1 MADDNNKEEILLEII
16 VSNDAATQAIF
27 ESQKQID
34 SLKKSQ
40 QDLAAEFKKGAI
52 TQEEYSKKS
61 SAVKAA
67 IGQQNDVIRANEKEL
82 KNNIKAQ
89 QDNSDSLSALRAQ
102 LSNNTKAYD
111 NLSEAERNSAKGQ
124 ALQKSIVETTTKL
137 NEAEQATLRFQR
149 KIGNYPGTM
158 GKAGQGITQFTGF
171 LGKMSTQLGATGNFA
186 GNFTN
191 ILDKAT
197 TVIGGFGAK
206 SEIAAGAAVNLT
218 NNLGESAE
226 ALGAVDNVVGN
237 TSESVAELGA
247 TTAAT
252 GQASAGAF
260 SAITKGAV
268 NMGKAF
274 LSPPVIVVTAIILA
288 IIGAIKLLSEGF
300 KKNDEASEKL
310 SEAFAV
316 FTPILDAIGTLFTWV
331 AGAVADLVLGFSK
344 ATAATVDFIAGLFG
358 VKTGLSEAAE
368 EARNLVKA
376 QDDLEE
382 AERDY
387 TVNNAKRNVERA
399 KLMAEVTDKQKN
411 DAKTRIALLQ
421 DALELDKQNLVDEKA
436 IADERLRI
444 IEQTAKNENDTSDDT
459 AKKIADAR
467 AAAYNAQAKYF
478 EGVKEI
484 NKKLNSAEEELAN
497 EQQKRFDDWKKNKDD
512 QIAKEK
518 QYIRQLEDLVTDQIK
533 NETQKQIEAE
543 RLKTERENADLKERL
558 KNETNLTKEA
568 RAAIND
574 IIIINKQNLDLK
586 IAELN
591 KKASDEGI
599 KAEVDKRTKIITAQI
614 ELATKGTQEELNLL
628 IAKLELQKSIEL
640 SNTELTNVERL
651 AIINKYDEQEIAI
664 RENAIKQKQTFLQN
678 NLDKEFE
685 LMILDAENK
694 GAFQDEVL
702 RLELEKQQAHYDAL
716 INMDAETKNAMYAT
730 QLDYEIAVAES
741 KQNIV
746 EAEQRVTEAEMQSK
760 DAFVSS
766 MKSIT
771 GSLST
776 LISTIGEDSYEAAQY
791 AKALALVNIGIAAAE
806 GIAGVVK
813 TAAKST
819 TWYEMA
825 AAIATGVVSVASAIA
840 SANKAFK
847 ATPEPRKPK
856 FSTGG
861 VVRGYGSGTSDSVPI
876 DASDGEIIMNARS
889 SAMFSPMLSALN
901 VAGGGVPFGTDTVN
915 SQIQGEDSLARAFAR
930 GAAQIKNVV
939 DVREITKKQKRV
951 EVLENI

>member
-40 QDLAAEFKKGAI
+40 ADLSAEFKKGAI

-89 QDNSDSLSALRAQ
+89 QDNADSLSALRAQ

-149 KIGNYPGTM
+149 KIGNYPETM
-158 GKAGQGITQFTGF
+158 GKAGQGINQITGY

-191 ILDKAT
+191 ILNKAT
-197 TVIGGFGAK
+197 TVIGGFVAK

-252 GQASAGAF
+252 GQASEGAF

-274 LSPPVIVVTAIILA
+274 LSPPIIIVTAIILA
-288 IIGAIKLLSEGF
+288 IIAAIKLLSDGF

-518 QYIRQLEDLVTDQIK
+518 QYVRQLEDLVTAQIK
-533 NETQKQIEAE
+533 NETQRQIEAE
-543 RLKTERENADLKERL
+543 KLKTERENAELKERL
-558 KNETNLTKEA
+558 KNEVNLTKEA

-591 KKASDEGI
+591 KKASDEEI

-664 RENAIKQKQTFLQN
+664 RENAIKQKQTLLQN

-746 EAEQRVTEAEMQSK
+746 EAEQRVTDAEMQSK

>member
-1 MADDNNKEEILLEII
+1 MADKEQILLEII

-34 SLKKSQ
+34 ELKKSQ
-40 QDLAAEFKKGAI
+40 ADLTAEFKKGSI

-67 IGQQNDVIRANEKEL
+67 IGQQNDIIRANEKEL

-89 QDNSDSLSALRAQ
+89 KDNADSLSALRAQ
-102 LSNNTKAYD
+102 LSNSTKAYD
-111 NLSEAERNSAKGQ
+111 NLSEAERKSAKGQ
-124 ALQKSIVETTTKL
+124 ELQKSIVETTNKL
-137 NEAEQATLRFQR
+137 SEAEQSTLRFQR
-149 KIGNYPGTM
+149 QIGKYPQTM
-158 GKAGQGITQFTGF
+158 GQAGQGINQITGY
-171 LGKMSTQLGATGNFA
+171 LGKMSAQLEATGGFA

-191 ILDKAT
+191 VLTKAT

-206 SEIAAGAAVNLT
+206 SEIAGAGAVNLT
-218 NNLGESAE
+218 NNLSQSGE
-226 ALGAVDNVVGN
+226 ALTAVEGLAGK
-237 TSESVAELGA
+237 TTESVVELGEGA
-247 TTAAT
+247 AAT
-252 GQASAGAF
+252 AQASTGAF

-268 NMGKAF
+268 SMGKAF
-274 LSPPVIVVTAIILA
+274 LSPPIIIVTAIILA

-300 KKNDEASEKL
+300 KKNDEASEKM
-310 SEAFAV
+310 SEAFAI
-316 FTPILDAIGTLFTWV
+316 FTPILDDIGTLFTLV
-331 AGAVADLVLGFSK
+331 AGAVADLILGFSK
-344 ATAATVDFIAGLFG
+344 ATAAAVDFISGLFG

-387 TVNNAKRNVERA
+387 TVNSAKRNVERS
-399 KLMAEVTDKQKN
+399 KLMSEVTDKQKN
-411 DAKTRIALLQ
+411 DAKTRIALLK
-421 DALELDKQNLVDEKA
+421 DALDLDKQNLVDEKA

-444 IEQTAKNENDTSDDT
+444 ILKIAENENDTSDET

-478 EGVKEI
+478 DGVKEI
-484 NKKLNSAEEELAN
+484 NKKLSSAEEELAN

-518 QYIRQLEDLVTDQIK
+518 QYIRQLEDLVTAQIK

-543 RLKTERENADLKERL
+543 KLKTERENADLKEKL
-558 KNETNLTKEA
+558 KTEANLTQES
-568 RAAIND
+568 RAAINE
-574 IIIINKQNLDLK
+574 IIILNKQNLDAK

-591 KKASDEGI
+591 KKASDEEI
-599 KAEVDKRTKIITAQI
+599 KAEIEKRTKIITAQI
-614 ELATKGTQEELNLL
+614 ELSTKGSDEELNLL

-640 SNTELTNVERL
+640 SNAELTNVERL
-651 AIINKYDEQEIAI
+651 AIVNKYDEQENAL
-664 RENAIKQKQTFLQN
+664 RENSLRQKQTLLQN

-730 QLDYEIAVAES
+730 QLDYEIAVAQS

-746 EAEQRVTEAEMQSK
+746 EAEQRVTEAEIQSGE
-760 DAFVSS
+760 AFVSS

-889 SAMFSPMLSALN
+889 SSMFSPMLSALN

-951 EVLENI
+951 DVLENL

>member
-40 QDLAAEFKKGAI
+40 ADLSAEFKKGAI

-82 KNNIKAQ
+82 KNNIKSQ
-89 QDNSDSLSALRAQ
+89 QDNADSLSALRAQ

-149 KIGNYPGTM
+149 KIGNYPETM
-158 GKAGQGITQFTGF
+158 GKAGQGINQITGY
-171 LGKMSTQLGATGNFA
+171 LGKMSTQLRATGNFA

-197 TVIGGFGAK
+197 TVIGGFVAK

-237 TSESVAELGA
+237 TAESVAELGA

-274 LSPPVIVVTAIILA
+274 LSPPIIIVTAIILA
-288 IIGAIKLLSEGF
+288 IIAAIKLLSAGF

-358 VKTGLSEAAE
+358 VKTVLSEAAE

-512 QIAKEK
+512 QTAKEK
-518 QYIRQLEDLVTDQIK
+518 QYVRQLEDLVTAQIK
-533 NETQKQIEAE
+533 NETQRQIEAE
-543 RLKTERENADLKERL
+543 KLKTERENAELKERL
-558 KNETNLTKEA
+558 KNEVNLTKEA

-574 IIIINKQNLDLK
+574 IISINKQNLDLK
-586 IAELN
+586 IEEIN
-591 KKASDEGI
+591 KKASDEEI
-599 KAEVDKRTKIITAQI
+599 KAEADKKTKIITAQI

-664 RENAIKQKQTFLQN
+664 RENAIKQKQTLLQN

-776 LISTIGEDSYEAAQY
+776 LISTIGEESYEAAQY